1 VGVEMKKIII
11 FIIISIVAIAIAIGY
26 TFNQQ
31 EKSLAAITFESID
44 LSRST
49 DGIYTG
55 SYDTNLIKVTVEVT
69 IENQRILEI
78 TILKHENGLGDEAKN
93 IVTDIILE
101 QDHQVDVISGAT
113 GSSNVIKKAV
123 EVAIKKSIK

>member
-1 VGVEMKKIII
+1 MKKIII